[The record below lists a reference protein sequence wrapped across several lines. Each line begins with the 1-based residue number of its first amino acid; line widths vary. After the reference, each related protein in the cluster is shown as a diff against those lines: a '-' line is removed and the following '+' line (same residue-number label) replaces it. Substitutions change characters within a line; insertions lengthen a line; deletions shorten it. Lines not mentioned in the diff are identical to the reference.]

1 MIESTTENAE
11 SPPKVILYFQT
22 VTRANLQ
29 KNFEY
34 FFNDVWN
41 YIPLKRLVEY
51 FTRKCLQ

>member
-22 VTRANLQ
+22 VRVNLQ

-34 FFNDVWN
+34 FFNDV
-41 YIPLKRLVEY
+41 
-51 FTRKCLQ
+51 

>member
-11 SPPKVILYFQT
+11 SLPKVILYFQT

-34 FFNDVWN
+34 FFNDV
-41 YIPLKRLVEY
+41 
-51 FTRKCLQ
+51 